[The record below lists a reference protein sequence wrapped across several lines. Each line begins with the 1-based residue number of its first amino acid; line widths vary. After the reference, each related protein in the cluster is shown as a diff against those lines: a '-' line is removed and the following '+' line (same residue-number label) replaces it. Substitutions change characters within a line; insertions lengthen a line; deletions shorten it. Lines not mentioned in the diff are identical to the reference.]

1 MASLETNVRQAGAD
15 FTAIKEK
22 IVANGVEV
30 AEGTR
35 TAEYAQKVDEV
46 YEAGK
51 KAEYDEF
58 WDAHQ
63 ANGTRKNYANT
74 FACWALENI
83 YPKYDMKP
91 TTTYM
96 MFRAAG
102 GSTGGYLDLA
112 ERLDEC
118 GVILDTSECS
128 THQYMFYESR
138 ITRVGVIDTRGAA
151 SLNDI
156 FDYSSIQTI
165 DKLIL
170 RDDGSQTISG
180 TFKACSELIN
190 IVIEGVIGQNGYN
203 LRWST
208 KLSKAS
214 ITSIINAL
222 STTTEGLTV
231 TLSKA
236 AVNKAFETSEGAN
249 DGEFSAE
256 WNELEK
262 SREDWTISLV

>member
-1 MASLETNVRQAGAD
+1 MSIAEKLQTIAENEQRVYDAGYA
-15 FTAIKEK
+15 K
-22 IVANGVEV
+22 GQ
-30 AEGTR
+30 AEGGDT
-35 TAEYAQKVDEV
+35 TAAYDEG

-51 KAEYDEF
+51 KAEYDAF

-63 ANGTRKNYANT
+63 ANGTRTNYANT

-102 GSTGGYLDLA
+102 GSTGGHLDLA

-118 GVILDTSECS
+118 GVILDTSECG
-128 THQYMFYESR
+128 TFQYMFYESR

-170 RDDGSQTISG
+170 RDDGSQGISG
-180 TFKACSELIN
+180 TFKACAGLIN
-190 IVIEGVIGQNGYN
+190 IVIEGVIGQNGWN
-203 LRWST
+203 LQWS
-208 KLSKAS
+208 KNLSKTS
-214 ITSIINAL
+214 ITSIINAI
-222 STTTEGLTV
+222 STTTSGLTV
-231 TLSKA
+231 TLSKTAKEA
-236 AVNKAFETSEGAN
+236 AFTT
-249 DGEFSAE
+249 DE
-256 WNELEK
+256 WAALIATRTN
-262 SREDWTISLV
+262 WTISLV